1 MLAAAINRDRK
12 AAIWHFLCA
21 RTFTVVSDKILSCVF
36 SLNFDKKSANFI
48 LKWALSY
55 KNLLKN
61 MKKGPVLCYCGVSPL
76 CIRGIWFHRFVYI
89 AVTLKSVPSS
99 IVLVR
104 VFPSGGGGEPSSHIR
119 TQTWSHT
126 IS

>member
-1 MLAAAINRDRK
+1 
-12 AAIWHFLCA
+12 
-21 RTFTVVSDKILSCVF
+21 
-36 SLNFDKKSANFI
+36 
-48 LKWALSY
+48 
-55 KNLLKN
+55 

-104 VFPSGGGGEPSSHIR
+104 VFPSGGGGTLIP
-119 TQTWSHT
+119 HT
-126 IS
+126 HTNMESYNFMRKHA